1 MKTSYSPYNKTYHY
15 ICLQN
20 QLAHIKNKSSV
31 KSLTK
36 TNISTISKVDGE
48 HSQSGM
54 KNISISLID
63 PPKSLKLREYYSR
76 RIMRWQN

>member
-1 MKTSYSPYNKTYHY
+1 MKNSYSPFNKTYHY

-36 TNISTISKVDGE
+36 TNISTVSKIDGE
-48 HSQSGM
+48 HSRSN
-54 KNISISLID
+54 KDISISLID

-76 RIMRWQN
+76 RMMRWQN

>member
-36 TNISTISKVDGE
+36 TNISTVSKGDGE
-48 HSQSGM
+48 QSRSGI